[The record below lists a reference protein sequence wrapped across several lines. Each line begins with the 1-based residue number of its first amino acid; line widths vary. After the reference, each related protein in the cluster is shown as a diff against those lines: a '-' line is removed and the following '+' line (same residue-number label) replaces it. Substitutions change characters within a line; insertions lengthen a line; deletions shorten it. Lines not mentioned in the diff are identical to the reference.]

1 MNSRRAILTSARYPL
16 ALQLRYKAVSAE
28 VTIFGT
34 GRTSLISSTE
44 LIFSADQC
52 LEGGMKAEI
61 SIAWPVLL
69 DGRVRLQLVIDGT
82 IVRSDAGLTA
92 VQIWKYHYR
101 TRGPWAQEETRERIP
116 MGLPVPPAHSLVRE
130 NTLEARA

>member
-1 MNSRRAILTSARYPL
+1 VNSRKAILSSAKYPL
-16 ALQLRYKAVSAE
+16 ALQLRYKAVSADA
-28 VTIFGT
+28 TIFGT
-34 GRTSLISSTE
+34 GRTNMMSSAE

-69 DGRVRLQLVIDGT
+69 DGRVRLQLVIDGA
-82 IVRSDAGLTA
+82 IVRSEAGLTA

-101 TRGPWAQEETRERIP
+101 TRGPWAQEENRERIP
-116 MGLPVPPAHSLVRE
+116 LGLPVPPAQSLVME
-130 NTLEARA
+130 HTLGARA

>member
-69 DGRVRLQLVIDGT
+69 DGRVRLQLVIEGA
-82 IVRSDAGLTA
+82 IARSEAGLTK

-101 TRGPWAQEETRERIP
+101 TRGQWAQEETRERIP
-116 MGLPVPPAHSLVRE
+116 MGLPVPPAHSLVTE
-130 NTLEARA
+130 NTLGARA